1 MTNEERHRRHLT
13 NQVSCTR
20 CSLASEFIEHVIRAC
35 PFAVQVW
42 NAVLPLAISQLDG
55 RLPFAEWWRK
65 NLENKKC
72 NTPFGITTWML
83 WKNRNL
89 LIFENKRQPASFV
102 AEQCRFWSDLILTS
116 WKTNQLGREA
126 PSLARQTQLVAWRP
140 GDRSTTAIS
149 GLIRDARG
157 SFIQAYIANIGDCS
171 ITRAEI
177 RAIVEGTKLAWSLG
191 IRKLN
196 IQSDSST
203 AISLLSTD
211 EDVNHNHASLVFEFK
226 ELRSRQWDITFTH
239 VFREANYAADY
250 LANLG
255 HSLSFGIHVFSVAD
269 ATLCYWLKYDLI
281 GVAMPRLTLI
291 NT

>member
-1 MTNEERHRRHLT
+1 
-13 NQVSCTR
+13 
-20 CSLASEFIEHVIRAC
+20 
-35 PFAVQVW
+35 
-42 NAVLPLAISQLDG
+42 
-55 RLPFAEWWRK
+55 
-65 NLENKKC
+65 
-72 NTPFGITTWML
+72 ML

-140 GDRSTTAIS
+140 GEEGWSTLNTDGSRYSGRSTTAIS